1 MARTTWSYEA
11 LRIAVL
17 HVLREEG
24 PHTTRQLCE
33 RIGVKPNGNIG
44 TVLRNLDSSGH
55 ITSTGWPRLYD
66 ITDQD

>member
-1 MARTTWSYEA
+1 MARARWSYDA

-24 PHTTRQLCE
+24 PHTKHQLCE
-33 RIGVKPNGNIG
+33 RIGVAQNGNIG

-55 ITSTGWPRLYD
+55 ITGTGWPRLYD
-66 ITDQD
+66 IDD